1 MYRFWNIAGYLSKVG
16 NFDAHHLHLAP
27 PYRVTPVEFR
37 GYLWLQ
43 KTRVPGLSCGVVC
56 VILRLAVLV
65 ELRLVTDRQTD
76 RQTQG
81 HSIYRGCVASRG
93 DKKGTA
99 YIFVRRKQ
107 TSAYKLVQLSSFTGF
122 CWCCRC
128 SGYFKI
134 CGVLNIQRVF
144 SRKIQNVDELRQRI
158 VEEWERLYQR
168 VIDNAVKQWRRR
180 LRSCVAAKGGHFEQM
195 L

>member
-1 MYRFWNIAGYLSKVG
+1 MVLLKYAYAQYWYNEGQKMKIKWYAEGQVHSQTT
-16 NFDAHHLHLAP
+16 AH
-27 PYRVTPVEFR
+27 
-37 GYLWLQ
+37 YLWLNIICNCCSATMPQ
-43 KTRVPGLSCGVVC
+43 VQVNETSVSFNKY
-56 VILRLAVLV
+56 
-65 ELRLVTDRQTD
+65 
-76 RQTQG
+76 
-81 HSIYRGCVASRG
+81 IYTVYH
-93 DKKGTA
+93 KKGTA
-99 YIFVRRKQ
+99 YFIPGKQ

-158 VEEWERLYQR
+158 VEEWERLDQR
-168 VIDNAVKQWRRR
+168 VIDNAVKQWHRR